1 MKKELLTRRS
11 WTLILLSLLLSWSCL
26 SVANAQSIGEK
37 KVTMDLKGASVKT
50 FFYVMEKQTGLN
62 FICSADLVKSLPAV
76 VVKVNKK
83 PALEVLDMVMASLN
97 CKYVINGTLV
107 TVTRY
112 EREVQNRN

>member
-37 KVTMDLKGASVKT
+37 KVTMDLKGASVKA

-62 FICSADLVKSLPAV
+62 FICSADLVKSLPPV

-83 PALEVLDMVMASLN
+83 PALEVLRHGHGFIKLQICDQRDS
-97 CKYVINGTLV
+97 CYGH
-107 TVTRY
+107 TV
-112 EREVQNRN
+112 